1 MNVRT
6 LFRATL
12 PLLCFCSVV
21 AFSQSTPAAPEP
33 AAASLPA
40 ASVPTDPAEMMKTA
54 ADLNGLEGS
63 NIKPWHLKATFQLY
77 DSDGKPSEQ
86 GTFEEYW
93 AGPHKYKR
101 IYISPSFTQTEWA
114 IENGHHYRTGARYPR
129 PHLLA
134 LVRSQLLA
142 PLPPEEEMNKA
153 SFTQY
158 SVNLKKATYSCVS
171 VKRKIEGLKDAP
183 AELSP
188 TYCFDPATLVLR
200 ISMTPGGEQSIANGI
215 ASFQSR
221 YLPRAVRVN
230 TFDKPRLDIHMD
242 SLVGLPSV
250 IPSDFDLS
258 PNASIVQ
265 EAAALPTDRKL
276 WPKGTTPPSLVH
288 AVDPIYPEA
297 LSTREV
303 QGMVFVEAQIEVDG
317 SVADVT
323 ILSSSDPH
331 LAEAAAAAVKQYKFT
346 PATLDGQ
353 PVKATFRVEVDF
365 RVR

>member
-12 PLLCFCSVV
+12 PLLCFCSV

-33 AAASLPA
+33 SATAPLPTV
-40 ASVPTDPAEMMKTA
+40 SVPTDPAGMMKTA
-54 ADLNGLEGS
+54 ADLNGLEGG

-77 DSDGKPSEQ
+77 NDDGKPSEQ
-86 GTFEEYW
+86 GTYEEYW

-142 PLPPEEEMNKA
+142 PLPSEEEINNA

-158 SVNLKKATYSCVS
+158 SVKIKKATYSCVS
-171 VKRKIEGLKDAP
+171 VKRKIEGLKDVP
-183 AELSP
+183 AELFP
-188 TYCFDPATLVLR
+188 TYCFDNATLALR
-200 ISMTPGGEQSIANGI
+200 ISMSPGGDQSIANGI

-230 TFDKPRLDIHMD
+230 SFDKPRLDIHMD
-242 SLVGLPSV
+242 SLIGLPSV

-258 PNASIVQ
+258 PNAAIVQ
-265 EAAALPTDRKL
+265 EAAALPEKAIL
-276 WPKGTTPPSLVH
+276 WPKGTKPPTQSIRYIPRL
-288 AVDPIYPEA
+288 
-297 LSTREV
+297 
-303 QGMVFVEAQIEVDG
+303 
-317 SVADVT
+317 
-323 ILSSSDPH
+323 
-331 LAEAAAAAVKQYKFT
+331 
-346 PATLDGQ
+346 
-353 PVKATFRVEVDF
+353 
-365 RVR
+365 